1 MTQYLI
7 AVWDYT
13 AEGEFELSFKQGDRI
28 KLLEKHNDDW
38 WEGELND
45 QIGFFPANRIRL
57 ETTEVVDEQTTTITT
72 STPTTLPEGWE
83 SAYDEDGT
91 IYYFNE
97 STGESRWDKPDDT
110 ADLVT
115 TELDKLQPEWIR
127 HKGNIQMKMISEKEE
142 GGKLSSW
149 KVYYAVLSN
158 GFLLLYNKESH
169 GKSKKIARLPVGSF
183 DLHSCNIDPAGKQDT
198 KRKFLSLA

>member
-57 ETTEVVDEQTTTITT
+57 ETTEVVD
-72 STPTTLPEGWE
+72 
-83 SAYDEDGT
+83 
-91 IYYFNE
+91 
-97 STGESRWDKPDDT
+97 
-110 ADLVT
+110 
-115 TELDKLQPEWIR
+115 
-127 HKGNIQMKMISEKEE
+127 
-142 GGKLSSW
+142 
-149 KVYYAVLSN
+149 
-158 GFLLLYNKESH
+158 
-169 GKSKKIARLPVGSF
+169 
-183 DLHSCNIDPAGKQDT
+183 
-198 KRKFLSLA
+198 